1 MKAKMLL
8 SACVS
13 LCLLAASVSYASDM
27 HVRVIQPPYAPEV
40 SGIAASFDWM
50 MDQLDKCD
58 GSLDLIVLPEFSD
71 VPGRTWTREEY
82 LDAVDANN
90 ARLLEACS
98 ATAARCDAVLFVN
111 AIDHV
116 EGGFI
121 RNTTFAFDRSG
132 KCVGKYYKRHVTAG
146 ERDDLGFDVSY
157 AREWSEPY
165 TIVID
170 GIKYAFETCYDFYFY
185 EMIGPIALQQPDIV
199 IGCSLQRS
207 DKHHALE
214 FINQFCAY
222 NTGAYLVRA
231 SVSMGQDATVGG
243 SSMVVAP
250 DGIIL
255 GNMRSRVGALD
266 VTIDP
271 KVKYLK
277 PAGFGNPPATH
288 PSYMEIGR
296 RPWLYRPGGSAIV
309 LPVPEAAPT
318 RICANGGMKRL
329 LRRSPLAAIGAAVA
343 LDADE
348 IGIDLKLGPDGSIM
362 YRDCSFE
369 SVLRKFSCHTIMA
382 VRLCGEGWDEDAIAS
397 LLHLV
402 SVFDAKD
409 HIYLISPD
417 SAVLSLIAAAAPKLP
432 LCLEGTPEEAVKA
445 SCAMVKLQKP
455 DSDSIAKAHGAGLR
469 CIAEGNRRNA
479 ASLQAQ
485 GVDTVIINDFR

>member
-1 MKAKMLL
+1 MLSGL
-8 SACVS
+8 MT
-13 LCLLAASVSYASDM
+13 AAISYANDM
-27 HVRVIQPPYAPEV
+27 RVRVIQPPYAPEV
-40 SGIAASFDWM
+40 SGIPSSFDWM
-50 MDQLDKCD
+50 LDQLDRCD
-58 GSLDLIVLPEFSD
+58 ASLDLIVLPEFSD
-71 VPGRTWTREEY
+71 VPGRTWTRKEY
-82 LDAVDANN
+82 LDAVEADNS
-90 ARLLEACS
+90 RLLAACA

-116 EGGFI
+116 EGGLI

-157 AREWSEPY
+157 AGEWSEPY

-231 SVSMGQDATVGG
+231 SVSMGKDATVGG

-250 DGIIL
+250 TGIIL
-255 GNMRSRVGALD
+255 GNMKSRVGSLD

-271 KVKYLK
+271 TVKYLK
-277 PAGFGNPPATH
+277 PAGYGNPPATH

-309 LPVPEAAPT
+309 LPVAEAPT
-318 RICANGGMKRL
+318 KRICADGG
-329 LRRSPLAAIGAAVA
+329 LRSLRGRNPLAAIGAAVA

-348 IGIDLKLGPDGSIM
+348 IGLELRITPDGTIT

-369 SVLRKFSCHTIMA
+369 KVLRKFSCHTIMA
-382 VRLCGEGWDEDAIAS
+382 ARLVGEGWDEDSIDR

-409 HIYLISPD
+409 HIYFISSD
-417 SAVLSLIAAAAPKLP
+417 KDVLSLIKVAAPRIP
-432 LCLEGTPEEAVKA
+432 LCLDGDAEEAA
-445 SCAMVKLQKP
+445 EAGCSMLYLDDPEAALT
-455 DSDSIAKAHGAGLR
+455 AAAHDAGLR
-469 CIAEGNRRNA
+469 CVAPGKRRNA
-479 ASLQAQ
+479 ARLQAL
-485 GVDTVIINDFR
+485 GVDTVIIKDFK